1 MKNSLSY
8 CECCGCALLSS
19 ACTKSM
25 RHFFVVCTLLL
36 EWWLHHERRTDTITH
51 THTRAIDDE
60 YKCTRKISRCWFSFF
75 MIWLL
80 VFDENSVILENLV
93 CRDELCEMKLT
104 IGSLYIDARTDF
116 NETIHL
122 RCCNLLWIVFREILY
137 CGSFRLAWLRFV
149 AINVCGRRRICYVML
164 LVQICFFFFFFH
176 MKWTN
181 RTHNVTKRT
190 MNFWFLLFFFYYFRF
205 AIFHLI
211 LVFVFHTNSTRT
223 FATNDQEKIN

>member
-1 MKNSLSY
+1 MLRMCPSVISLHEIYETLFRCLHFAFGMMITSR
-8 CECCGCALLSS
+8 E
-19 ACTKSM
+19 TH
-25 RHFFVVCTLLL
+25 RHN
-36 EWWLHHERRTDTITH
+36 HTH

-149 AINVCGRRRICYVML
+149 AIICVWPSTEL
-164 LVQICFFFFFFH
+164 LCYASRSDLFLLLLLSYEMNKPNTQC
-176 MKWTN
+176 N
-181 RTHNVTKRT
+181 QTHYEFLISVV
-190 MNFWFLLFFFYYFRF
+190 FFLLFSFRDF
-205 AIFHLI
+205 PLDSCIRFSHEFDSHI
-211 LVFVFHTNSTRT
+211 R
-223 FATNDQEKIN
+223 DQRSRKNQLNNKR